1 MVAVVD
7 RPLLYFTTPAA
18 WEAWL
23 EANPTHEGV
32 RVQLRKKNSTEP
44 GILYSE
50 ALDVALS
57 WGWIDGQAGK
67 VDDDYYSNGFSPRRS
82 RSPWSKINREH
93 VARLNGEGRMRP
105 EGLAEVERAKADG
118 RWDAAYS
125 QRDPAPVDLQAA
137 LDASPAAA
145 AFFAT
150 LSPQNRFAIVF
161 RVGNVKRAE
170 TRARKIGEFVAMLER
185 GETVYPQK
193 R

>member
-1 MVAVVD
+1 MVAVAD
-7 RPLLYFTTPAA
+7 RPLLFFTNPAE

-23 EANPTHEGV
+23 EANHQNEGV
-32 RVQLRKKNSTEP
+32 RVQLRTKNSSKP

-57 WGWIDGQAGK
+57 WGWIDGQAGRI
-67 VDDDYYSNGFSPRRS
+67 DDDYYYNGFSPRRT

-93 VARLNGEGRMRP
+93 VARLIAEGRMRP

-125 QRDPAPVDLQAA
+125 QRDPVPDDLQAA

-150 LSPQNRFAIVF
+150 LNSQNRFAVLF
-161 RVGNVKRAE
+161 RIGNVKRAE
-170 TRARKIGEFVAMLER
+170 TRARKIVEFVAMLER
-185 GETVYPQK
+185 GEMVYPQK
-193 R
+193 

>member
-1 MVAVVD
+1 MVAVID
-7 RPLLYFTTPAA
+7 RPLMYFVTPTE

-23 EANPTHEGV
+23 EANLTHEGV
-32 RVQLRKKNSTEP
+32 RVQLRKKNSTRP

-50 ALDVALS
+50 ALDVALCF
-57 WGWIDGQAGK
+57 GWIDGQAGR
-67 VDDDYYSNGFSPRRS
+67 VDDDFYSNGFSPRRS

-93 VARLNGEGRMRP
+93 VARLIAEGRMRP

-125 QRDPAPVDLQAA
+125 QRDPAPDDLQAA
-137 LDASPAAA
+137 LDANPVAA

-150 LSPQNRFAIVF
+150 LSSQNRFAVVF
-161 RVGNVKRAE
+161 RISSVTRAE
-170 TRARKIGEFVAMLER
+170 TRARKVGEFVAMLER

-193 R
+193 

>member
-7 RPLLYFTTPAA
+7 RPLLFFTTPDEWDQWLAA
-18 WEAWL
+18 
-23 EANPTHEGV
+23 NHTHEGI
-32 RVQLRKKNSTEP
+32 RLQQRKKGSNKP

-57 WGWIDGQAGK
+57 WGWIDGQAGRI
-67 VDDDYYSNGFSPRRS
+67 DDDYYSNGFSPRRA

-93 VARLNGEGRMRP
+93 VARLIAEGKMRP

-125 QRDPAPVDLQAA
+125 QRDPLPDDLQAA
-137 LDASPAAA
+137 LDASPEAA

-150 LSPQNRFAIVF
+150 LSAQNRFAVQF
-161 RVGNVKRAE
+161 RVSTVQRAE
-170 TRARKIGEFVAMLER
+170 TRSRKIGEFVAMLER
-185 GETVYPQK
+185 GETIY
-193 R
+193 